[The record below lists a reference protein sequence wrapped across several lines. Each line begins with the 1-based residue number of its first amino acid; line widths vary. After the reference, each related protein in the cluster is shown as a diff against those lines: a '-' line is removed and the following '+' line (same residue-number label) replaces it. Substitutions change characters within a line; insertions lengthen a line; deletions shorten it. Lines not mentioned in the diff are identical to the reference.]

1 MTRTTADFPQ
11 PDTSDEMS
19 RALADTPAVA
29 ALADGG
35 YLTGPDGQAVASQ
48 LREPQLRDALLLGRC
63 SGTNDVNA
71 FYQRDEE
78 PAEEWMMRRERTIA
92 RYCGPCPVAAACL
105 ELALRYP
112 EHPGDL
118 AVRGGTTEEMQL
130 TLGKADHER
139 LAKACALDA
148 RPAEERT
155 ERLRAARE
163 VARLTQSHIGLSVK
177 PHVREANHTELKA
190 AVAHRE
196 RLQGEYRRVT
206 GWAA

>member
-1 MTRTTADFPQ
+1 MTSMTADFPPQ
-11 PDTSDEMS
+11 DTTDEIG
-19 RALADTPAVA
+19 RALADTYSVA
-29 ALADGG
+29 ALAGGG

-63 SGTNDVNA
+63 GGTNDVNA

-78 PAEEWMMRRERTIA
+78 PAEEWMTRRERTIA
-92 RYCGPCPVAAACL
+92 QYCAPCPVAAACL

-112 EHPGDL
+112 GHPRDL

-130 TLGKADHER
+130 TLGKAGHER
-139 LAKACALDA
+139 LARACALDA
-148 RPAEERT
+148 RPAEQRV
-155 ERLRAARE
+155 ERLRAAHE
-163 VARLTQSHIGLSVK
+163 VTRLTQSHIGLSVK
-177 PHVREANHTELKA
+177 PDVRKTNHTELKA
-190 AVAHRE
+190 ALAHHE

>member
-1 MTRTTADFPQ
+1 MTSMTADFPPQ
-11 PDTSDEMS
+11 DATEIGS
-19 RALADTPAVA
+19 ALAETYSVA
-29 ALADGG
+29 ALANGG
-35 YLTGPDGQAVASQ
+35 YLAGPDGQTVASQ
-48 LREPQLRDALLLGRC
+48 MREPQLREALLLGRC
-63 SGTNDVNA
+63 GGTNDVNA

-78 PAEEWMMRRERTIA
+78 PAEEWMTRRECTIA
-92 RYCGPCPVAAACL
+92 QYCAPCPVAAACL

-112 EHPGDL
+112 EHPRDL

-148 RPAEERT
+148 RPAEQRV

-163 VARLTQSHIGLSVK
+163 VKRLTQSHIGLSVK
-177 PHVREANHTELKA
+177 PDVRKTNHTELKA
-190 AVAHRE
+190 AVAHHE